1 MTIRKDSGNLLL
13 YIYKLKIENKEMLDS
28 NQLIKETEW
37 NKVRINNASQYL
49 IDSGF
54 VKGKIFKGMDSTKVI
69 DTIIIDITPSGINII
84 EAQSEFKQNFGFTV
98 NLGLIQINWG
108 AQES

>member
-54 VKGKIFKGMDSTKVI
+54 GY
-69 DTIIIDITPSGINII
+69 
-84 EAQSEFKQNFGFTV
+84 
-98 NLGLIQINWG
+98 
-108 AQES
+108 